1 MQCDFTSGPIRRSLI
16 LFSLPLIAGNLL
28 GQLYNIVDT
37 WIVGRYLGSAALGAV
52 GSAFSLMILLNSL
65 LLGLCMGSS
74 VVFSQLW
81 GEGKKD
87 QMKTAQVNAFF
98 LIAAVCAVLLTLSY
112 LSLPGITKLMR
123 IPEEATAH
131 FTGYLRIIFLGI
143 PFTFLTHFY
152 SSQLRSVGNSLTPLI
167 YLLLSTAVN
176 ILLDLLFVLRF
187 HWGVAGAAWA
197 TVIAQG
203 MSGLGLALDTFFRAP
218 QLRPQ
223 RTHLRL
229 EGKLLSRIASVGI
242 LTSIQQSIMNFG
254 ILMVQ
259 SLVNSF
265 GIATMAA
272 FAAGVKIDAF
282 AYSPAQDFA
291 NGFATFVAQ
300 NAGAGQDERVRKG
313 FREASALSLGFCLL
327 VSILVFL
334 FARPLLTLFIAP
346 SEGAVLDIG
355 VGYLRM
361 EGLFYAGIGMLFL
374 LYATYRGLERAGMS
388 IILTVI
394 SLGLRVLISYAMAPG
409 LGVWVIWL
417 SIPIGWIISDAVGLI
432 GLRACFRK
440 QKISSRP
447 DLAEQWAVWCIEAR
461 KEK

>member
-1 MQCDFTSGPIRRSLI
+1 MQCDFTRSPIRRSLI

-37 WIVGRYLGSAALGAV
+37 WIVGRFLGNVALAAV

-65 LLGLCMGSS
+65 ILGLCMGSS

-81 GEGKKD
+81 GEEKQD
-87 QMKTAQVNAFF
+87 RMKTAQVNVFF

-112 LSLPGITKLMR
+112 LTLPGITKLMR
-123 IPEEATAH
+123 IPAEAEGY
-131 FTGYLRIIFLGI
+131 FVDYLRIIFLGI
-143 PFTFLTHFY
+143 PFTFLMHFY
-152 SSQLRSVGNSLTPLI
+152 SAGLRSVGNSLTPLI
-167 YLLLSTAVN
+167 YLLVSTVAN

-187 HWGVAGAAWA
+187 DWGVAGAAWA
-197 TVIAQG
+197 TVISQG
-203 MSGLGLALDTFFRAP
+203 LSGLGLALAAFLRVP

-223 RTHLRL
+223 RSHLHL
-229 EGKLLSRIASVGI
+229 DGKLLSRIASVSV

-265 GIATMAA
+265 GIETMAA

-300 NAGAGQDERVRKG
+300 NSGAGRNDRVSKG
-313 FREASALSLGFCLL
+313 FRAAAELSLGFCLL
-327 VSILVFL
+327 VSILVFV
-334 FARPLLTLFIAP
+334 FARPLLTLFIDP
-346 SEGAVLDIG
+346 SEVAALKIG
-355 VGYLRM
+355 IGYLRT
-361 EGLFYAGIGMLFL
+361 EGLFYVGIGMLFL

-388 IILTVI
+388 IVLTVI
-394 SLGLRVLISYAMAPG
+394 SLGLRVLISYALAPAF
-409 LGVWVIWL
+409 GVWVIWL
-417 SIPIGWIISDAVGLI
+417 SIPVGWIIADAVGLI
-432 GLRACFRK
+432 GLRKHFHK
-440 QKISSRP
+440 
-447 DLAEQWAVWCIEAR
+447 EAPR
-461 KEK
+461 S

>member
-1 MQCDFTSGPIRRSLI
+1 MQCDFTRGPIRRSLI

-37 WIVGRYLGSAALGAV
+37 WIVGRYLGNVALAAV

-65 LLGLCMGSS
+65 ILGLCMGSS

-81 GEGKKD
+81 GENQKD
-87 QMKTAQVNAFF
+87 RMKTAQVNAFF
-98 LIAAVCAVLLTLSY
+98 LIAAVSAVLLTLSY
-112 LSLPGITKLMR
+112 LALPGITKLMR
-123 IPEEATAH
+123 IPEEAAAN
-131 FTGYLRIIFLGI
+131 FTDYLRIIFLGI
-143 PFTFLTHFY
+143 PFTFLVHFY
-152 SSQLRSVGNSLTPLI
+152 SAELRSVGNSLTPLV
-167 YLLLSTAVN
+167 YLLLSTAAN
-176 ILLDLLFVLRF
+176 ILLDLLFVLWF

-197 TVIAQG
+197 TVISQG
-203 MSGLGLALDTFFRAP
+203 LSGVGLALDTFFRAP
-218 QLRPQ
+218 ELRPE
-223 RTHLRL
+223 RVHLRL
-229 EGKLLSRIASVGI
+229 DGKLLSRIASVSV
-242 LTSIQQSIMNFG
+242 LTSVQQSIMNFG

-300 NAGAGQDERVRKG
+300 NAGAGQEERVRKG
-313 FREASALSLGFCLL
+313 FREASGLSMGFCLL
-327 VSILVFL
+327 ISVLVFA
-334 FARPLLTLFIAP
+334 FARQLLTLFIDP
-346 SEGAVLDIG
+346 SEEAVLEIG
-355 VGYLRM
+355 IGYLRM
-361 EGLFYAGIGMLFL
+361 EGVFYAGIGMLFL

-388 IILTVI
+388 IVLTVI

-417 SIPIGWIISDAVGLI
+417 SIPIGWVIADVVGLV
-432 GLRACFRK
+432 GLKIRFQK
-440 QKISSRP
+440 QK
-447 DLAEQWAVWCIEAR
+447 
-461 KEK
+461 K